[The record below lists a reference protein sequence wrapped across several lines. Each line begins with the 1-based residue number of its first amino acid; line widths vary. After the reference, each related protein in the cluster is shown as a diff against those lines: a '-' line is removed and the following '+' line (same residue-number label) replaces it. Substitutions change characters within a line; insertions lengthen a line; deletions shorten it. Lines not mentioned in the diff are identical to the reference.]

1 LFFVFPPGFDAAAKP
16 HIVVTAFLLSTIYV
30 RSSAVVLETTEIMT
44 SYFTD
49 TKVQPRKTLACC
61 NNADHCFEANSF
73 MHAQWQRLTL

>member
-1 LFFVFPPGFDAAAKP
+1 M
-16 HIVVTAFLLSTIYV
+16 
-30 RSSAVVLETTEIMT
+30 MT